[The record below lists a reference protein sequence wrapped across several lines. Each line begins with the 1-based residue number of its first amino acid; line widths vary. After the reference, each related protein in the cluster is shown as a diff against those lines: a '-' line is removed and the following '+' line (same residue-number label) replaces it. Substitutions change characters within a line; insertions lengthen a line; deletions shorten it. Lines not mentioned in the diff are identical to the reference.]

1 MSETQTQPAARPI
14 PVLRRMVRPGD
25 RDFGLPTAC
34 RPPSLPAAAIEA
46 KNLTRNE
53 RRILLALL
61 AAIDPNGRVAMTS
74 RGDLRTSANVMQA
87 FYYSG
92 WVNGAG
98 SPDARGQG
106 NTPESSWWWLTT
118 RGEHIARAINVGKAK

>member
-1 MSETQTQPAARPI
+1 MSETQTRPADRPF
-14 PVLRRMVRPGD
+14 PVLRRLVSPGD
-25 RDFGLPTAC
+25 RDFGVPNGGTLN
-34 RPPSLPAAAIEA
+34 SGSPASIMAQ
-46 KNLTRNE
+46 NLTRNE

-61 AAIDPNGRVAMTS
+61 AACHPDGRQTMTS
-74 RGDLRTSANVMQA
+74 RRDLKTSPNVMQA

-106 NTPESSWWWLTT
+106 TTPESSWWWLTT
-118 RGEHIARAINVGKAK
+118 RGEQVARAITVGKAK